1 MIRSLPAAIAL
12 AALLAGCAGAPPPK
26 PVPAPPSANWSA
38 SDPALANGELR
49 FDWWTAFGSA
59 DLDRLVAL
67 ALAANF
73 ELAAAD
79 ANLKAAGA
87 LAREARAQRLP
98 QGGVAT
104 GLQRLREPS
113 ATQPPIFRTPE
124 AFPGMTIASIGGELS
139 WDMDFV
145 GGRAKAARAALADAQ
160 AAQWQRR
167 QVEAAVAAQVVR
179 AWLDLGRSRQ
189 LAAVIDQRLAAL
201 DQLIAMARLRV
212 TRGGG
217 TVADVAAM
225 EQVRSAAAGERP
237 ALDLAQRNALRRL
250 AVLTGQDPIR
260 LVSDGASLDTQ
271 ANMPT
276 ALTVHDPRAVLR
288 MRPDVQ
294 RAEQLLLAAFERAG
308 ASRAALYPS
317 LSLGASAG
325 LAASPADLGK
335 VGAFR
340 FAIGPSLNWGIFNLG
355 RVKAGIAAADA
366 TSEAAAAAWQ
376 QTLLSAVEEADS
388 AVDGWLSARRGAEA
402 ARTARNAA
410 EVSVNAAR
418 SRSRAGLSSPFE
430 RAQAEADCL
439 AAQSMAAAAEANE
452 RDAWAF
458 ANLALGAG
466 WRSDP
471 AGDMRKPLGQTT
483 GDDHRQAAP
492 VGLPVPARSR

>member
-1 MIRSLPAAIAL
+1 MTRSLFATFAL
-12 AALLAGCAGAPPPK
+12 GALLAGCAGAPPPR

-38 SDPALANGELR
+38 SDPAVASGELR

-59 DLDRLVAL
+59 DLDRLVAE
-67 ALAANF
+67 AQAANF

-79 ANLKAAGA
+79 ANLKAASA

-98 QGGVAT
+98 QGGVSA
-104 GLQRLREPS
+104 GVQRLREPS

-124 AFPGMTIASIGGELS
+124 AFPDMTIASIGAELA
-139 WDMDFV
+139 WEIDFV

-160 AAQWQRR
+160 AARWQRR

-179 AWLDLGRSRQ
+179 AWLDLGRNRQ
-189 LAAVIDQRLAAL
+189 LAAVIDQRLEAL

-217 TVADVAAM
+217 TVADVATL
-225 EQVRSAAAGERP
+225 EQVRSTAAAERP

-250 AVLTGQDPIR
+250 AVLTARDPIAF
-260 LVSDGASLDTQ
+260 VSDGAAMATQ
-271 ANMPT
+271 TLTPAT
-276 ALTVHDPRAVLR
+276 LTVHDPRVLLR

-294 RAEQLLLAAFERAG
+294 RAEQQLLAAFERAG

-325 LAASPADLGK
+325 LAATPADLGK
-335 VGAFR
+335 PGAFR

-366 TSEAAAAAWQ
+366 GSEAAAATWQ
-376 QTLLSAVEEADS
+376 QTLLAAVEEADG
-388 AVDGWLSARRGAEA
+388 AVDGWLSARRSAEA
-402 ARTARNAA
+402 ARAA
-410 EVSVNAAR
+410 LRAADIAVAAAR
-418 SRSRAGLSSPFE
+418 SRSRSGLSSPFE
-430 RAQAEADCL
+430 RAQAEADYL
-439 AAQSMAAAAEANE
+439 AAQAAHTAAEASE
-452 RDAWAF
+452 RDAWAN

-466 WRSDP
+466 WRGEDL
-471 AGDMRKPLGQTT
+471 MT
-483 GDDHRQAAP
+483 
-492 VGLPVPARSR
+492 RSR